1 MSFHEGSFAQR
12 LGQMGD
18 QAESVFANLNPNV
31 HPSGLNRPPLQVGQL
46 GLKERSTPDF
56 LAQDAYVECM
66 GIGGRS
72 PSLKLKVDKAL
83 GLVLW
88 NHDNH
93 TDLFVWDST
102 RKRWWRAHIFEWINA
117 CVQHGEVKTFHDN
130 NKPYWELKPKFF
142 PVAATPIVEA
152 TSEPF

>member
-1 MSFHEGSFAQR
+1 MTFHEGTFAQR
-12 LGQMGD
+12 FGQMGD
-18 QAESVFANLNPNV
+18 QAEGVFSLLCPNNHAV
-31 HPSGLNRPPLQVGQL
+31 GLNRPPLNVGQL
-46 GLKERSTPDF
+46 GLKERTTPDF
-56 LAQDAYVECM
+56 LVQDAYVECM

-88 NHDNH
+88 NHDKH

-102 RKRWWRAHIFEWINA
+102 RKRWWRTHILDWINA
-117 CVQHGEVKTFHDN
+117 CVAHGEVKRFHDN
-130 NKPYWELKPKFF
+130 DKPYWELKPKDF
-142 PVAATPIVEA
+142 PVNPTPWEEP